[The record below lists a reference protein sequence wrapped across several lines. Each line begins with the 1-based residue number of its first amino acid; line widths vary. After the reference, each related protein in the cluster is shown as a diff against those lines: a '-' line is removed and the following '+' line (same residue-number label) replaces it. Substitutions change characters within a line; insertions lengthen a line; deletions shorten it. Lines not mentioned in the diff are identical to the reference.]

1 MKKIPIKLRK
11 PLIKLYEARNELKKA
26 FIDFNF
32 TLDGKLIGDI
42 GDIGE
47 TIAILIFNLEK
58 LETGTKAHDCKTYGK
73 KPKFVQ
79 IKTTQKKEKSG
90 RIALGYSQPEF
101 DNLIAIEISEDGM
114 YEVIYN
120 GSGKPILEKFKN
132 RPSKNGYSISVKK
145 LKELNSEVKQNE
157 RIAERSK

>member
-1 MKKIPIKLRK
+1 MKKIPVKLRK
-11 PLIKLYEARNELKKA
+11 PLIKLYEARNELKEA
-26 FIDFNF
+26 FKDFNF

-42 GDIGE
+42 GE
-47 TIAILIFNLEK
+47 TIAIQIFNLEK

-79 IKTTQKKEKSG
+79 IKTTQKKEKPG

-120 GSGKPILEKFKN
+120 GPGKPILEKFKN
-132 RPSKNGYSISVKK
+132 RQSKNGYSISIKY
-145 LKELNSEVKQNE
+145 LMELNSKLKPNE
-157 RIAERSK
+157 RIAKRSK